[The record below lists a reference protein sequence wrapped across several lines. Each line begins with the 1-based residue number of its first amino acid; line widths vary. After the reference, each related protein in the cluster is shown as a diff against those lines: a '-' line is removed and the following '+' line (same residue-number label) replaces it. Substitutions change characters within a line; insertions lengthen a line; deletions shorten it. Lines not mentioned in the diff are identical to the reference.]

1 MDFPYPPFPSMLNAL
16 GHTESNNSGG
26 DISISIPWIVST
38 TIIAM
43 AQQQAADNKI
53 YFRFYI
59 E

>member
-16 GHTESNNSGG
+16 GHTEPNNSGG

>member
-16 GHTESNNSGG
+16 GHTEPNNSGG

-43 AQQQAADNKI
+43 AQQQAADNIITK
-53 YFRFYI
+53 
-59 E
+59 